1 MRDPIDHLLEEHRVI
16 MADFEA
22 LRRAVEDLRRRGDTA
37 LPDALPALRRVGD
50 MMATTLHRHARKE
63 DEALF
68 PALEKVFGTGGGPTM
83 VMRQEHRDIHAGA
96 ELFRRTLHE
105 LNEVEH
111 PAIVAGGEALRDLSA
126 AGGSADQL
134 RRTGEEIVN
143 LVDLHFGKEE
153 NILFPMAREVLTP
166 EALEAVGRRIEEIM
180 AESVSG

>member
-1 MRDPIDHLLEEHRVI
+1 MRDPIAHLLEEHKAI

-22 LRRAVEDLRRRGDTA
+22 LRRAVEDLRRRGEAA
-37 LPDALPALRRVGD
+37 LPDALPALRKVGE
-50 MMATTLHRHARKE
+50 MMGTTLHRHARKE

-68 PALEKVFGTGGGPTM
+68 PALEKVFGAGGGPTM

-105 LNEVEH
+105 LKEVEH
-111 PAIVAGGEALRDLSA
+111 PAIVAGGETLRDLSA
-126 AGGSADQL
+126 SGGGADQL

-153 NILFPMAREVLTP
+153 DILFPMAREVLSP
-166 EALEAVGRRIEEIM
+166 EALEAVGRRMDEIM
-180 AESVSG
+180 AEPVAG